1 MTEIYYDKV
10 DLTYCQLKECQD
22 GAVVVLTP
30 DGEHPYMMFV
40 REFEAIHVEINCQQ
54 KGGRYSV
61 ENATP
66 TAVAVWAK
74 NKIELHGKATSED
87 IHA

>member
-1 MTEIYYDKV
+1 MNEITTFDTETMEWIADRLA
-10 DLTYCQLKECQD
+10 DLMMGTRTSVEIA
-22 GAVVVLTP
+22 G
-30 DGEHPYMMFV
+30 MMFV
-40 REFEAIHVEINCQQ
+40 REFEAIHVEINGQQ